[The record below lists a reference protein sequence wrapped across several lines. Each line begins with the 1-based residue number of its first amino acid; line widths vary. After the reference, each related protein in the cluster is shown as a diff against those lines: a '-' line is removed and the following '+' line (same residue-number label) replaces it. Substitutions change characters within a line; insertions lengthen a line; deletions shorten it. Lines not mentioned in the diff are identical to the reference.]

1 MKETESDSLHN
12 DDVDEILEDDGMENE
27 MSGDGQDESSVKRS
41 QEMDERVVDSSQMP
55 NNENSVKPSQD
66 NISKNPGDLFMRC
79 RCLIPRIKKMCRFQR
94 HQYSRLSCK
103 WAESSNQLPT
113 RLP

>member
-66 NISKNPGDLFMRC
+66 NISKTSGEPIHRM
-79 RCLIPRIKKMCRFQR
+79 
-94 HQYSRLSCK
+94 SLSDT
-103 WAESSNQLPT
+103 LH
-113 RLP
+113 